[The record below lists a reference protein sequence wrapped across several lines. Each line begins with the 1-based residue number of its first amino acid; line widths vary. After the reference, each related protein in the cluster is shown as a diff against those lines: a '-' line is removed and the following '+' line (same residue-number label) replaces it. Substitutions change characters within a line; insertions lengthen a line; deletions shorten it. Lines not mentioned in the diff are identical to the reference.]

1 MAKGIRKRGDKWMVD
16 VTVAGKRR
24 TATCDSYEKAIARRE
39 TLKNEATYGQGKA
52 WTIGEALKRTHERVW
67 KGTRSEEAAVRNAQM
82 AVDHFGAGQL
92 LDEIDTPM
100 IDGFVEALEEEGKS
114 NATINRKLAALS
126 KLFTVAAQRGGA
138 RGKPYFPRKRE
149 SQGRIRY
156 LTDDEEAALLST
168 FSKFGKTEHL
178 DAVVVLLDTGMRCGE
193 LWRLRKR
200 DIDHRSKLLHI
211 WETKGDLPRS
221 IPMTRRVEEVIKR
234 RMMALEPGDKLFP
247 YDNWWMRTGWGR
259 VRDHL
264 GYTDDPQFVPHML
277 RHTCA
282 SRLVQRGASLK
293 VVQDWLGHK
302 TISITMRYAHLAPQQ
317 LQQAANLLEG
327 NTQNEAVEG

>member
-1 MAKGIRKRGDKWMVD
+1 MAKGIRQRGDKWMVD

-24 TATCDSYEKAIARRE
+24 TATCGTYQQAIAKRE
-39 TLKNEATYGQGKA
+39 ALKHEAANGKGKA
-52 WTIGEALKRTHERVW
+52 WTMGEALKRTHERVW
-67 KGTRSEEAAVRNAQM
+67 KGTRSETAAVRNAQR
-82 AVDHFGAGQL
+82 AVDHFGADQY

-100 IDGFVEALEEEGKS
+100 IDDYVETLEEEGNS
-114 NATINRKLAALS
+114 NATINRKLAGLS

-138 RGKPYFPRKRE
+138 RGRPHFPRKRE
-149 SQGRIRY
+149 AQGRIRY
-156 LTDDEEAALLST
+156 LTDDEEVALLNT
-168 FSKFGKTEHL
+168 FSHFGKTEHL

-200 DIDHRSKLLHI
+200 DVDHRSKLLHI

-221 IPMTRRVEEVIKR
+221 IPMTRRVEEIIKR
-234 RMMALEPGDKLFP
+234 RMIACEAGDKLFP
-247 YDNWWMRTGWGR
+247 YDNFWMRNGWGR

-264 GYTDDPQFVPHML
+264 GYRDDPQFVPHML

-282 SRLVQRGASLK
+282 SRPVQRGASLK

-317 LQQAANLLEG
+317 LQQAASLLEG
-327 NTQNEAVEG
+327 NPQGEAIEG